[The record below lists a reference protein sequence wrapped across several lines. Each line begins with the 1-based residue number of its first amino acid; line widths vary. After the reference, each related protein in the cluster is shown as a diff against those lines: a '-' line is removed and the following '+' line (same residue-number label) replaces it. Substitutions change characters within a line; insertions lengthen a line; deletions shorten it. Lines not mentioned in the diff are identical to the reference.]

1 MEHQEAIKMILE
13 AKKFFYLTNEIF
25 LIVLLPEGP
34 PIETVLISRWL
45 AASSGASRVWKAR
58 EEFSREGNKC
68 CAWKIRD
75 RVAPDKRT
83 ANLKFSIPPYSTS
96 SQRRTLDHYHR

>member
-34 PIETVLISRWL
+34 QSRLYWFLGDSLLQVALRECEKREKSFHGKETSAVRGKSAIELLLISEL
-45 AASSGASRVWKAR
+45 Q
-58 EEFSREGNKC
+58 
-68 CAWKIRD
+68 I
-75 RVAPDKRT
+75 
-83 ANLKFSIPPYSTS
+83 
-96 SQRRTLDHYHR
+96 

>member
-34 PIETVLISRWL
+34 PIETVLISR
-45 AASSGASRVWKAR
+45 
-58 EEFSREGNKC
+58 
-68 CAWKIRD
+68 
-75 RVAPDKRT
+75 
-83 ANLKFSIPPYSTS
+83 
-96 SQRRTLDHYHR
+96 